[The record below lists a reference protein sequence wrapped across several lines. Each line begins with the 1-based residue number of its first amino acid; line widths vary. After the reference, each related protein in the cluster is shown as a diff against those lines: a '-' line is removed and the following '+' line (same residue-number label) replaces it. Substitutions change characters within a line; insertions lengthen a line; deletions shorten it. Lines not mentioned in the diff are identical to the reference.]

1 MFAFVRRDSNS
12 QDFLDLVTQ
21 LDADLSQRNGTLQ
34 ATYNKYN
41 IIQHIDTV
49 VVAYC
54 NHLPVG
60 CGCFKAYDER
70 TAEIK
75 RMYVKPE
82 NRGEGVSKQI
92 LAELEKWALELGFTK
107 TILETGIKQ
116 PEAIGLYNESGYS
129 RIPNYGQ
136 YSAMQNSI
144 CFSKRLD
151 KESE

>member
-1 MFAFVRRDSNS
+1 MY
-12 QDFLDLVTQ
+12 LVTR

-34 ATYNKYN
+34 TSYNKHN

-49 VVAYC
+49 VIAYY

-82 NRGEGVSKQI
+82 NRGKGLSKQI
-92 LAELEKWALELGFTK
+92 LAELEKWVLELGFTK
-107 TILETGIKQ
+107 IILETGIKQ
-116 PEAIGLYNESGYS
+116 PEAIGLYSKGGYCQ
-129 RIPNYGQ
+129 IPNYGQ
-136 YSAMQNSI
+136 YSAMPNSI
-144 CFSKRLD
+144 CFGKRLD
-151 KESE
+151 KR